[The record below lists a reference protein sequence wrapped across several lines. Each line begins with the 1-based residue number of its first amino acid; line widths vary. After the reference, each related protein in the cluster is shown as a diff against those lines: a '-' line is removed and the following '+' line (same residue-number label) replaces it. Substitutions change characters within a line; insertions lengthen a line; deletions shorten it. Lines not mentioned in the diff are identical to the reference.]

1 MANLDKSTVKDLLLK
16 LADMNNRIHNYDVGG
31 ASNVLDST
39 ASKMLLIDQK
49 IADQMYK
56 LYDSISDRLY
66 PIDNRPKLVPEF
78 EKGIISLIHFVCNYY
93 LMQIDSS
100 FERLTRIST
109 LVVSKA
115 SRGDSSVYYDA
126 KDVLQLMYN
135 YDHSL
140 ANEYSRELDYFNS
153 YRDYSRLSRKTQEI
167 CGNIFK
173 NMTDKV
179 LKSF

>member
-31 ASNVLDST
+31 ASNLLDST

-49 IADQMYK
+49 IADRMYK

-78 EKGIISLIHFVCNYY
+78 EKRIISLIHFVCNYY
-93 LMQIDSS
+93 LMQIDPS

-115 SRGDSSVYYDA
+115 SRRDSSVYYDA

-135 YDHSL
+135 YDRTL
-140 ANEYSRELDYFNS
+140 ANEYSRELDYYNS
-153 YRDYSRLSRKTQEI
+153 YKDYSRLQQKTQEI

>member
-31 ASNVLDST
+31 ASNLLDST

-49 IADQMYK
+49 IADRMYK

-66 PIDNRPKLVPEF
+66 PIDARPKLVPEF